1 MRHFSLRRRAFTLIE
16 LLVVIAIIAVL
27 VALLLPAV
35 QQAREA
41 ARRSACKNN
50 LKQHGL
56 ALHNYH
62 DTFTIFPSPSIA
74 SRHNTS
80 AAIAGGCSGWV
91 NHSGYSWRVMILPYM
106 DQAPL
111 YNQFE
116 FAGSRIHSCMNNPA
130 ISGADWNRIR
140 GTIIPTFIC
149 PSDPTPKLRGGWAGS
164 NYCAAVRARGDLS
177 HGSTGTD
184 PDMGALTRN
193 GTTMGSFLDG
203 TSNTIMVGE
212 VYRGKKFG
220 RMSGWPGSYMA
231 NNTDPSVYPANE
243 TGNRS
248 NKWVESTGW
257 GQVNAGVTVDTSLP
271 TNDPG
276 NPHQYVQV
284 HRINDEQ
291 VDVVSWTDAVNGGNV
306 GYRPLSSTHT
316 GGAHALMADGSVK
329 FVSENVDGVS
339 WAHNFSA
346 AGEETNV
353 VNFQ

>member
-1 MRHFSLRRRAFTLIE
+1 MRHFSLRRSAFTLIE

-74 SRHNTS
+74 SRHNMS
-80 AAIAGGCSGWV
+80 AAVAGGCSGWV

-111 YNQFE
+111 YNQFQ
-116 FAGSRIHSCMNNPA
+116 FAGSRLHSCMNNPA
-130 ISGADWNRIR
+130 ISGPDWNRIR

-164 NYCAAVRARGDLS
+164 NYCAAVRARGDQS
-177 HGSTGTD
+177 HGSTGIN

-203 TSNTIMVGE
+203 TSNTIWVIETVPQKAAGAGGPRWGAGAGMESPAGASRSVAVWRFAPQSSASTVIG
-212 VYRGKKFG
+212 GASPGATG
-220 RMSGWPGSYMA
+220 RA
-231 NNTDPSVYPANE
+231 RRA
-243 TGNRS
+243 
-248 NKWVESTGW
+248 
-257 GQVNAGVTVDTSLP
+257 
-271 TNDPG
+271 
-276 NPHQYVQV
+276 V
-284 HRINDEQ
+284 HRGQ
-291 VDVVSWTDAVNGGNV
+291 TGSSSAVRTAPGPPLGSGPEAEPARAPAFGNLTRSRARRIFAT
-306 GYRPLSSTHT
+306 RPSS
-316 GGAHALMADGSVK
+316 ARS
-329 FVSENVDGVS
+329 SRR
-339 WAHNFSA
+339 
-346 AGEETNV
+346 
-353 VNFQ
+353 